1 MIHGPHCT
9 PAGENGQWVV
19 VCGEGIQ
26 KWGIIWILID
36 EITRI
41 NKNKSAM
48 DKQKNSE
55 LTKDMSEAGFEPAPI
70 KTST

>member
-1 MIHGPHCT
+1 VWRRNPKVGH
-9 PAGENGQWVV
+9 
-19 VCGEGIQ
+19 
-26 KWGIIWILID
+26 IIWILID